1 VATFTSNS
9 PEETEAIA
17 REFAAGLANNDI
29 VALEGDLGAGKTC
42 FTRGLVAGLGSTASV
57 TSPTF
62 TLLHEYSGGRLP
74 IYHFDFFRL
83 ASESEAAALA
93 LDDYFFSEGVCIV
106 EWPNR
111 FPGLIPDTAKWVKI
125 ENVDATRRSIR
136 LP

>member
-9 PEETEAIA
+9 PAETEAIA
-17 REFAAGLANNDI
+17 REFAAGLASDDI
-29 VALEGDLGAGKTC
+29 VALSGELGAGKTC
-42 FTRGLVAGLGSTASV
+42 FTRGLVAGLGSSAPA
-57 TSPTF
+57 TSPSF

-83 ASESEAAALA
+83 ATESEAAALA
-93 LDDYFFSEGVCIV
+93 LDDYFFSGGVCIV

-111 FPGLIPDTAKWVKI
+111 FPGLIPETAKWVKI
-125 ENVDATRRSIR
+125 ESVDATTRSIQ

>member
-17 REFAAGLANNDI
+17 REFAVGLASNDI
-29 VALEGDLGAGKTC
+29 VALKGDLGAGKTC
-42 FTRGLVAGLGSTASV
+42 FTRGLVSGLGSTAPA

-83 ASESEAAALA
+83 ATELEAVGLA
-93 LDDYFFSEGVCIV
+93 LDDYFFSGGVCIV

-111 FPGLIPDTAKWVKI
+111 FPGLIPATAKWVKI
-125 ENVDATRRSIR
+125 ESVDATRRSIQ